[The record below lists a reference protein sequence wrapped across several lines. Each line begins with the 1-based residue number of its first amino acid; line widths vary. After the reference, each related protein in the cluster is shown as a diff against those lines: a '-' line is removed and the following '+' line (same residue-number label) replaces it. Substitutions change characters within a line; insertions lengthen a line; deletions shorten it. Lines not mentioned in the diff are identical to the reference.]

1 MIGAYKYHINVKCAF
16 AAIPGSWMHCEGGWG
31 FNLAAYNRKY
41 INRKTGT
48 MTNAMKKRIPT
59 MTDDESS
66 IDVALEI
73 LRMRKTSLLSPTP
86 IGRAQTEPVIPNVT
100 MPSNLSN
107 ESETQI
113 ARQSF
118 FERIK
123 NKAVEIWHEID
134 SIVVE

>member
-1 MIGAYKYHINVKCAF
+1 MTLETAKRIVREQDEEACKEALAIVRGGMTICEKNVD
-16 AAIPGSWMHCEGGWG
+16 GS
-31 FNLAAYNRKY
+31 RKY
-41 INRKTGT
+41 VWVKV
-48 MTNAMKKRIPT
+48 KPT

-73 LRMRKTSLLSPTP
+73 LRMRKARLLSPTP
-86 IGRAQTEPVIPNVT
+86 IGQAQTEPVIPNVT

-107 ESETQI
+107 ETETQI

>member
-1 MIGAYKYHINVKCAF
+1 MTLETAKRIVREQGEEACKEALAIVRGGMTICEKNVD
-16 AAIPGSWMHCEGGWG
+16 GS
-31 FNLAAYNRKY
+31 RKY
-41 INRKTGT
+41 VWVKV
-48 MTNAMKKRIPT
+48 KPT

-66 IDVALEI
+66 IDVAWEI
-73 LRMRKTSLLSPTP
+73 LRMRKARLLSPTP
-86 IGRAQTEPVIPNVT
+86 IGQAQTEPVIPNVT

>member
-1 MIGAYKYHINVKCAF
+1 MTLETAKRIVREQDEEACKEALAIVRGGMTVCEKNVD
-16 AAIPGSWMHCEGGWG
+16 GS
-31 FNLAAYNRKY
+31 RKY
-41 INRKTGT
+41 VWVKV
-48 MTNAMKKRIPT
+48 KPT

>member
-1 MIGAYKYHINVKCAF
+1 MTLETAKRIVREQGEEACKEALAIVRGGMTICEKNVD
-16 AAIPGSWMHCEGGWG
+16 GS
-31 FNLAAYNRKY
+31 RKY
-41 INRKTGT
+41 VWVKV
-48 MTNAMKKRIPT
+48 KPT

-73 LRMRKTSLLSPTP
+73 LRMRKARLLSPTL
-86 IGRAQTEPVIPNVT
+86 IGQAQTEPVIPNVT

>member
-1 MIGAYKYHINVKCAF
+1 MTLETAKRIVREQGEDSNKEARAVVRGGMTICEKNVD
-16 AAIPGSWMHCEGGWG
+16 GS
-31 FNLAAYNRKY
+31 RKY
-41 INRKTGT
+41 IWVKIMPTKT
-48 MTNAMKKRIPT
+48 
-59 MTDDESS
+59 DEESS
-66 IDVALEI
+66 IDVVLEI
-73 LRMRKTSLLSPTP
+73 LRMRKTRLLSPTP
-86 IGRAQTEPVIPNVT
+86 IGQAQTEPVIPNVT

>member
-1 MIGAYKYHINVKCAF
+1 MSMTLETAKRIVREQGEDSNKEARAVVRGGMTICEKNVD
-16 AAIPGSWMHCEGGWG
+16 GS
-31 FNLAAYNRKY
+31 RKY
-41 INRKTGT
+41 IWVKIMPTKT
-48 MTNAMKKRIPT
+48 
-59 MTDDESS
+59 DEESS
-66 IDVALEI
+66 IDVVLEI
-73 LRMRKTSLLSPTP
+73 LRMRKTRLLSPTP
-86 IGRAQTEPVIPNVT
+86 IGQAQTEPVIPNVT

>member
-1 MIGAYKYHINVKCAF
+1 LSMTLETAKRIVREQGEDSNKEARAVVRGGMTICEKNVD
-16 AAIPGSWMHCEGGWG
+16 GS
-31 FNLAAYNRKY
+31 RKY
-41 INRKTGT
+41 IWVKIMPTKT
-48 MTNAMKKRIPT
+48 
-59 MTDDESS
+59 DEESS
-66 IDVALEI
+66 IDVVLEI
-73 LRMRKTSLLSPTP
+73 LRMRKTRLLSPTP
-86 IGRAQTEPVIPNVT
+86 IGQAQTEPVIPNVT